1 MLKLRNILALC
12 LMIGTIYIVVYSY
25 TNIKNIISFTVKTAT
40 KTASDIAT
48 AMREKSL
55 QATIE
60 KLSMNAKT
68 RSQQIGT
75 EFEKAA
81 AAADTMSEMLSGMV
95 AAEVIVD
102 VGRDTVNS
110 MLRTVLEHHKKFLG
124 VYSVWYLMRSIIWIS
139 LM

>member
-12 LMIGTIYIVVYSY
+12 LMIATIYIVGYSY
-25 TNIKNIISFTVKTAT
+25 TSIKNIISFTVKAAT
-40 KTASDIAT
+40 KTASDIAA

-68 RSQQIGT
+68 RSHQIST
-75 EFEKAA
+75 EFEKAVA
-81 AAADTMSEMLSGMV
+81 AASTMSEVLSGMA

-102 VGRDTVNS
+102 VGRDAVNS
-110 MLRTVLEHHKKFLG
+110 MLRTVLENNKNFL
-124 VYSVWYLMRSIIWIS
+124 
-139 LM
+139 